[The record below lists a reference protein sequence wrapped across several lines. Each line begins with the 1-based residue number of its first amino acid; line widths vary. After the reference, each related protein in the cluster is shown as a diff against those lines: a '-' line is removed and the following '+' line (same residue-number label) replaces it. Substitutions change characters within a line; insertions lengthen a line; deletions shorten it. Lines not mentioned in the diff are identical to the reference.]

1 MKPQETLWAWNSV
14 ELPGWWA
21 IDMGGEGGAGRGMA
35 GSPQAKDKEALSSL
49 PGPTYGY
56 LYSKMNLKRSAFLN
70 SVSPSS
76 KLLNLRGSW
85 EPRVHRHKL
94 GQKYRPEV
102 WVACRPQGA
111 SGVWS
116 KDRVVAPW
124 ALAMCVWCRRQVVSV
139 GTGLRCTEFGWKQ
152 MQPVFPFVTSPNDD
166 LKQVTF
172 WQFNCGSQNRKTSF
186 RT

>member
-1 MKPQETLWAWNSV
+1 
-14 ELPGWWA
+14 
-21 IDMGGEGGAGRGMA
+21 MA

-94 GQKYRPEV
+94 GQKYRPEKCGWPADPKV
-102 WVACRPQGA
+102 PLVCEVR
-111 SGVWS
+111 
-116 KDRVVAPW
+116 
-124 ALAMCVWCRRQVVSV
+124 
-139 GTGLRCTEFGWKQ
+139 TGLWRPELSPCVSGAVAKWLASALGCGAPSLGGNRCNLYFH
-152 MQPVFPFVTSPNDD
+152 S
-166 LKQVTF
+166 
-172 WQFNCGSQNRKTSF
+172 
-186 RT
+186 